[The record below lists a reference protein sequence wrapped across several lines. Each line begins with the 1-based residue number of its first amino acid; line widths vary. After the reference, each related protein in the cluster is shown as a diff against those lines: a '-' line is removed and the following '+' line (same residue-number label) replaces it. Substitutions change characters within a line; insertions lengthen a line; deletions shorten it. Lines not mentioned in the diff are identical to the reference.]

1 MILYF
6 TLICN
11 TITRYFSTKSNIT
24 IFIIN
29 LFKKNSLEQASLR
42 INSTLNHILYYLRD
56 RSFLTIISNCS
67 KQKDLISK
75 KKKEESKN

>member
-1 MILYF
+1 M
-6 TLICN
+6 
-11 TITRYFSTKSNIT
+11 
-24 IFIIN
+24 
-29 LFKKNSLEQASLR
+29 FKKNSLEQASLR

-67 KQKDLISK
+67 KQKDPISK